1 VNEIAERFVL
11 PQADVTLQKIDRRF
25 QRAQK
30 MWMPGKHIQ
39 MRLLIDPELVRLFT
53 YRHAVTTAQFDTKY
67 DTRREEKM

>member
-1 VNEIAERFVL
+1 
-11 PQADVTLQKIDRRF
+11 
-25 QRAQK
+25 